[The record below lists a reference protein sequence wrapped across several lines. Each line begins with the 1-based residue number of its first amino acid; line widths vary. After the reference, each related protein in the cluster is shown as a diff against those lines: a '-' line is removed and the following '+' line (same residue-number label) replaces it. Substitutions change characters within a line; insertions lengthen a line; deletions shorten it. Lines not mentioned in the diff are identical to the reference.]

1 MRALLDSAT
10 YQVEGG
16 RNFEEARA
24 CLAKAGSMLANAST
38 QELFEYHQALG
49 ELHFKLS
56 ELPQA
61 DAAYRKAIELSFV
74 LGDSTQIAAMH
85 TNLANVQTRMGNY
98 AESIALQNS
107 AMRWVMAHD
116 RGRYHGIKNNL
127 AVLYRDIGKHSEALR
142 AFAEALHYFESVKDY
157 GKAAVVNANIGE
169 LYIEA
174 SKEPE
179 LALKHLCE
187 AVRIN
192 KQINNTIELASNF
205 HNMALAFLACKQL
218 DSAGHYA
225 QAAFEL
231 KEALNVGP
239 GMAQAWYLKGM
250 VATAR
255 EAYPEALQ
263 HFAKA
268 GAIAEES
275 SIVPGVCYSLMETGR
290 VMIRQGRFESAIPYL
305 HRAHL
310 LSREIGHSALVVETG
325 ELYYTALK
333 NADRSRDALEV
344 SEYLY
349 AYRDSLQRHGSE
361 LALAQA
367 RLEYETSLA
376 EAEKSALRSETAMK
390 AAELGAERRIRV
402 ALVVAMAILIAL
414 SIFLGWVNSKR
425 KELHGREHNL
435 RIKLNEQNKI
445 LRKQDK
451 KLREANQLKDRIF
464 AVLGHDLRA
473 PLANISGL
481 MSIANSGK
489 VAADDFRV
497 VLQQLS
503 SETERSLKTLQNILQ
518 WSSIKLNQNPV
529 NASEQV
535 VSSLIAP
542 VIEGFAQHCKAKGVK
557 LINLIAHDA
566 TIYVDSNQFT
576 SIATNLLSNAIKY
589 SPLHSE
595 VEIGLEE
602 GNGYRTFY
610 VADRG
615 AGMDAET
622 LEGLNSKAKFTS
634 KPGTLGEKGT
644 GVGLRIM
651 LDFVEA
657 HGGQLLFEAR
667 EGGGTRVLVR
677 LPHPPAQVAEV
688 ALDQAIS

>member
-1 MRALLDSAT
+1 
-10 YQVEGG
+10 
-16 RNFEEARA
+16 
-24 CLAKAGSMLANAST
+24 
-38 QELFEYHQALG
+38 
-49 ELHFKLS
+49 
-56 ELPQA
+56 
-61 DAAYRKAIELSFV
+61 
-74 LGDSTQIAAMH
+74 
-85 TNLANVQTRMGNY
+85 
-98 AESIALQNS
+98 
-107 AMRWVMAHD
+107 
-116 RGRYHGIKNNL
+116 
-127 AVLYRDIGKHSEALR
+127 
-142 AFAEALHYFESVKDY
+142 
-157 GKAAVVNANIGE
+157 
-169 LYIEA
+169 
-174 SKEPE
+174 
-179 LALKHLCE
+179 
-187 AVRIN
+187 
-192 KQINNTIELASNF
+192 
-205 HNMALAFLACKQL
+205 
-218 DSAGHYA
+218 
-225 QAAFEL
+225 
-231 KEALNVGP
+231 
-239 GMAQAWYLKGM
+239 
-250 VATAR
+250 
-255 EAYPEALQ
+255 
-263 HFAKA
+263 
-268 GAIAEES
+268 
-275 SIVPGVCYSLMETGR
+275 METGR